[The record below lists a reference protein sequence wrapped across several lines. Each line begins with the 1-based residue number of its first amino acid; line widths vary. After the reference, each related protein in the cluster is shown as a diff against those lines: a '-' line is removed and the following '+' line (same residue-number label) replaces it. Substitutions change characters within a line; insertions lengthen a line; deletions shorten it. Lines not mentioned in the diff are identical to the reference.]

1 MLQYGGVESFLEHLG
16 ACIEIVNLLLGE
28 RIKLRFITTGQVR
41 EDGLNTNGFV
51 GFQTCNKP
59 RHVLLIETQTMHA
72 AVYLDMNRVVL
83 QTLGFCGGDD
93 SLQRLMRI
101 DIRLEIILQ
110 NDVHRG
116 YLRIHDDNR

>member
-1 MLQYGGVESFLEHLG
+1 MLQYGGVESFLERLG

-51 GFQTCNKP
+51 GFQMCNKP

-72 AVYLDMNRVVL
+72 AVYLDMKTPNLGGLYENVVAQEL
-83 QTLGFCGGDD
+83 VALAAAMTVFSD
-93 SLQRLMRI
+93 
-101 DIRLEIILQ
+101 
-110 NDVHRG
+110 
-116 YLRIHDDNR
+116 